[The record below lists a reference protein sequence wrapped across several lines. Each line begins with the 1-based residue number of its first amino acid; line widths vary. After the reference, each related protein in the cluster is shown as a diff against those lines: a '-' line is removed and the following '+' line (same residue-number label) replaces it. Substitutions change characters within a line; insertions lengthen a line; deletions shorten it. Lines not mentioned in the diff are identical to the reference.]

1 MVNYCLISLAL
12 TISRRM
18 PPTIVGPT
26 VSQSFPASPTL
37 VPVELIDPPRC
48 ATDAPAPEALSVAC
62 AASCHVEFHYGKM
75 MLENPSPELLT
86 VLIRELTGR
95 GR

>member
-1 MVNYCLISLAL
+1 
-12 TISRRM
+12 
-18 PPTIVGPT
+18 
-26 VSQSFPASPTL
+26 
-37 VPVELIDPPRC
+37 
-48 ATDAPAPEALSVAC
+48 
-62 AASCHVEFHYGKM
+62 GKM

>member
-1 MVNYCLISLAL
+1 
-12 TISRRM
+12 
-18 PPTIVGPT
+18 
-26 VSQSFPASPTL
+26 
-37 VPVELIDPPRC
+37 
-48 ATDAPAPEALSVAC
+48 
-62 AASCHVEFHYGKM
+62 HYGKM

>member
-1 MVNYCLISLAL
+1 MNLNFIWLNWL
-12 TISRRM
+12 RNQM
-18 PPTIVGPT
+18 PM
-26 VSQSFPASPTL
+26 FPASPTL
-37 VPVELIDPPRC
+37 VPVELIDTPRC

>member
-1 MVNYCLISLAL
+1 
-12 TISRRM
+12 
-18 PPTIVGPT
+18 
-26 VSQSFPASPTL
+26 
-37 VPVELIDPPRC
+37 
-48 ATDAPAPEALSVAC
+48 
-62 AASCHVEFHYGKM
+62 M

>member
-1 MVNYCLISLAL
+1 
-12 TISRRM
+12 M

-37 VPVELIDPPRC
+37 FPVELIDTPRC
-48 ATDAPAPEALSVAC
+48 VTDAPAPEALSVAC
-62 AASCHVEFHYGKM
+62 AASCHVEFHYGKIT
-75 MLENPSPELLT
+75 LENPSPELLT

>member
-1 MVNYCLISLAL
+1 
-12 TISRRM
+12 
-18 PPTIVGPT
+18 
-26 VSQSFPASPTL
+26 
-37 VPVELIDPPRC
+37 
-48 ATDAPAPEALSVAC
+48 
-62 AASCHVEFHYGKM
+62 KM

>member
-1 MVNYCLISLAL
+1 MLPSETMIWQPEFTDKIL
-12 TISRRM
+12 SRK
-18 PPTIVGPT
+18 PGAVH
-26 VSQSFPASPTL
+26 
-37 VPVELIDPPRC
+37 C